1 MSSEKKFS
9 LGEIAKR
16 FELTIEG
23 DAELQIEQLCG
34 LSDNLQNALSFVAD
48 EKLSKQAETS
58 NIPAF
63 VVRPGAAITG
73 KTNLFHENP
82 DYAISLVAS
91 LFQDTQ
97 LTIEQRI
104 HPSAVIHET
113 AQVDES
119 VHIGPNA
126 VIGAKV
132 TIGANTVIFPNVV
145 LMDRVSIGSDCQI
158 FPQCVIREDCE
169 LGDRV
174 ILHAGV
180 KIGGDG
186 YGFAQYKNQHV
197 KTPQLGNVVIE
208 SDVEVGS
215 NSTIDRARF
224 ASTRIGAGSK
234 IDNLVMVAHNVQM
247 GKNCLL
253 VSQSGVSGSVILGND
268 VTLAGQVGL
277 VGHIKIADNVTLLGQ
292 SMATKDIREAGAWA
306 GSPARPA
313 ALWKKAVA
321 AMYANLNK
329 KR

>member
-1 MSSEKKFS
+1 MSSEKKFN
-9 LGEIAKR
+9 LGEIAER
-16 FELTIEG
+16 FELAIEG
-23 DAELQIEQLCG
+23 DAAAEITRICG
-34 LSDNLQNALSFVAD
+34 LSDNLERSLSFVAD
-48 EKLSKQAETS
+48 GKLSAEAAVS

-63 VVRPGAAITG
+63 IVRPGNAIPG

-91 LFQDTQ
+91 LFQDSQ
-97 LTIEQRI
+97 LSVDEQV
-104 HPSAVIHET
+104 HPSAVVHET
-113 AQVDES
+113 AVFDDS
-119 VHIGPNA
+119 VRIGPNV
-126 VIGAKV
+126 VIGANV
-132 TIGANTVIFPNVV
+132 NIGANTVIFPNVV
-145 LMDRVSIGSDCQI
+145 LMDRVIIGEDCQI
-158 FPQCVIREDCE
+158 FPHCLIREDCQ

-186 YGFAQYKNQHV
+186 YGFAQYEGQHI

-253 VSQSGVSGSVILGND
+253 VSQCGVSGSTILGNN

-277 VGHIKIADNVTLLGQ
+277 VGHISIADNVTFLGQ
-292 SMATKDIREAGAWA
+292 SMATKDVREAGAWA

-329 KR
+329 K